1 MDSIGD
7 RRKHPR
13 FPVHLPVSIFY
24 KEKRAV
30 GHTLDVGLGGMK
42 IYTDQILPSRWELL
56 FQLVLGGKFIWVKGR
71 FVFAQTQPESVN
83 FFCIQFLEARKENL
97 FILHEY
103 LSGLE
108 DLIKKERNE
117 LEERIR
123 KGEAAPATAHELLE
137 IEYKRWKEGERVCKE
152 LDETLRDLSSKFLD
166 HQETKIKLAIKEVY
180 DGIDAM
186 ILAILKSILTR
197 IEKGNFSDHITFEQI
212 IFNIQR
218 NYKEIRRI
226 LENVWPSISGELGIP
241 STIRIQNEKE
251 IDIREETRSVELDA
265 FKKRIRKRWERRKG

>member
-1 MDSIGD
+1 MDSLND

-13 FPVHLPVSIFY
+13 FPIHLPVYIFF

-30 GHTLDVGLGGMK
+30 AHTLDVGLGGMK
-42 IYTDQILPSRWELL
+42 IYTDQIPPSRWEPL
-56 FQLVLGGKFIWVKGR
+56 FQLVIGGKFIWVKGR
-71 FVFAQTQPESVN
+71 FIFAQTQPDLVN
-83 FFCIQFLEARKENL
+83 FSCIQFLEAPKGNL

-108 DLIKKERNE
+108 NLIKKERNE

-137 IEYKRWKEGERVCKE
+137 IENKRWKEGERVRKE

-166 HQETKIKLAIKEVY
+166 HQETKIKLAVKGLH
-180 DGIDAM
+180 DSIDTM

-197 IEKGNFSDHITFEQI
+197 IEKGNISDQITFEQI

-226 LENVWPSISGELGIP
+226 LENVWPPFQVSLEYHPLLESKMKRKLIS
-241 STIRIQNEKE
+241 
-251 IDIREETRSVELDA
+251 
-265 FKKRIRKRWERRKG
+265 ERRPDPLN